1 MIQCPGA
8 PSCRFHLTYFDQ
20 AFADVGMRMVAI
32 DRPGLRRPLIPAR
45 TSPRE
50 LAHRRRRRAA
60 EPRSRSVTGA
70 PSSPATSR
78 NGPQR
83 AGRAQRVAHPPTAA
97 TSSPRPGSTR
107 TRSRTVLPTSPAT
120 STTDRARPRPGRR
133 GRRVHPADAPA
144 PAVVRRKGRCS
155 APRGTQSAGTGRL
168 VWKTPRAT
176 RTTRLT
182 SSLLTAQADVRPAG
196 PGANGDT
203 DVRPRP
209 HDVRGP
215 CRPGPVP

>member
-1 MIQCPGA
+1 VIHCHGA
-8 PSCRFHLTYFDQ
+8 PGSRFQLRCFDH
-20 AFADVGMRMVAI
+20 AFADVGMRVVTV
-32 DRPGLRRPLIPAR
+32 DRSGLWRLLIRAR

-50 LAHRRRRRAA
+50 RPTDVAA
-60 EPRSRSVTGA
+60 GP
-70 PSSPATSR
+70 PSHV
-78 NGPQR
+78 
-83 AGRAQRVAHPPTAA
+83 AGR
-97 TSSPRPGSTR
+97 SSARPAR
-107 TRSRTVLPTSPAT
+107 SPAT

-182 SSLLTAQADVRPAG
+182 SSLMTAQADVRPAG